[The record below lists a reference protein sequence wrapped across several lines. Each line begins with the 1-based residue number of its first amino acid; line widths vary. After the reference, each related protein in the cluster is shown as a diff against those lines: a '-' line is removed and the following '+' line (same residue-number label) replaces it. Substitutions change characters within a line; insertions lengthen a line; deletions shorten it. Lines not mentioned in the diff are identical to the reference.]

1 MIHLAKKQLA
11 KKMEEWRKQ
20 DESERAE
27 QAEQAQMTEG
37 EGPSPSDT
45 VPWFFVSQMIF
56 FAWWRKMKTGY
67 LTHPSGKKEN

>member
-27 QAEQAQMTEG
+27 QAKMTEG
-37 EGPSPSDT
+37 EGPSDT
-45 VPWFFVSQMIF
+45 VPWFFVNQMISF
-56 FAWWRKMKTGY
+56 C
-67 LTHPSGKKEN
+67 LVKKDERLPNSS